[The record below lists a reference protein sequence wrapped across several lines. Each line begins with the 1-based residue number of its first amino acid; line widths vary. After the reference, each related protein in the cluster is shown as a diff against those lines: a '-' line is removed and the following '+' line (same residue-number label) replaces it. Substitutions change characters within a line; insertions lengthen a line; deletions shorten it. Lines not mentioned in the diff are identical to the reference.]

1 MGAPNAPVTSNE
13 RASKDRFGLW
23 TRKRNYAARKLQLSV
38 RKKHELHTHPPPCS
52 PLHSGATPLPPPWTP
67 YTPFPLSTGAQ
78 EVRLLHVP

>member
-38 RKKHELHTHPPPCS
+38 RKKHELHTHPPLS
-52 PLHSGATPLPPPWTP
+52 PWIVSCL
-67 YTPFPLSTGAQ
+67 
-78 EVRLLHVP
+78 LLHLSGQQTKDARIHCCCCRHPLCNR